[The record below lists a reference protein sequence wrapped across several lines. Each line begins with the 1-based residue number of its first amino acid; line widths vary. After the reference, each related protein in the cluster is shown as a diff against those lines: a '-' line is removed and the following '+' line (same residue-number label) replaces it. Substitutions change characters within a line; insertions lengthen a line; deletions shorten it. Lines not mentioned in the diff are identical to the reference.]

1 MAISKGDYPQ
11 TWLKLQNALATGKGW
26 KHPDRNEVLKCEKGA
41 DDKYPTLTGIVQP
54 VLVSSIT
61 ANPTS
66 VTFTESPTTTFTYTV
81 LPENATDKSVTVKS
95 DNTGIA
101 TVAVV
106 GNTVTV
112 TVVGE
117 VVGDTTITLSAND
130 TSGVK
135 TIVNVTVPSLTVDA
149 EN

>member
-66 VTFTESPTTTFTYTV
+66 VTLTDDGTATFTYTV
-81 LPENATDKSVTVKS
+81 LPETATDKSVTVIS
-95 DNTGIA
+95 DNTEFA

-112 TVVGE
+112 TVVENFGY
-117 VVGDTTITLSAND
+117 TTITLSAND

-135 TIVNVTVPSLTVDA
+135 TIVNVTRELL
-149 EN
+149 

>member
-41 DDKYPTLTGIVQP
+41 DNKYPTLTGIVQP

-66 VTFTESPTTTFTYTV
+66 VTLTNGGTATFTYTV
-81 LPENATDKSVTVKS
+81 LPENATDKSVTVTA
-95 DNTGIA
+95 DNTEFA

-112 TVVGE
+112 TGVSAGE
-117 VVGDTTITLSAND
+117 TTITLYTND
-130 TSGVK
+130 GSRAIAT
-135 TIVNVTVPSLTVDA
+135 VNVTVQPLTVDA

>member
-66 VTFTESPTTTFTYTV
+66 VTLTDGGTATFTYTV
-81 LPENATDKSVTVKS
+81 LPENATDKSVTVIS
-95 DNTGIA
+95 DNTEFA

-112 TVVGE
+112 TGVSVGE
-117 VVGDTTITLSAND
+117 TTITLSAND
-130 TSGVK
+130 ASGVK
-135 TIVNVTVPSLTVDA
+135 TIVNTTVESSPV
-149 EN
+149 

>member
-66 VTFTESPTTTFTYTV
+66 VTLTDNGTATFTYTV
-81 LPENATDKSVTVKS
+81 LPENATDKSVTVTS
-95 DNTGIA
+95 DNTEFA

-112 TVVGE
+112 TGVSA
-117 VVGDTTITLSAND
+117 GDTTITLSAND

-135 TIVNVTVPSLTVDA
+135 TIVNTTVESSV
-149 EN
+149 

>member
-66 VTFTESPTTTFTYTV
+66 VTLTDNGTATFTYTV
-81 LPENATDKSVTVKS
+81 LPENATDKSVTVTS
-95 DNTGIA
+95 DNTEFA

-112 TVVGE
+112 TGVSA
-117 VVGDTTITLSAND
+117 GDTTITLSAND

-135 TIVNVTVPSLTVDA
+135 TIVNTTVESPV
-149 EN
+149 

>member
-61 ANPTS
+61 ANRTS
-66 VTFTESPTTTFTYTV
+66 VTLTDDGTATFTYTV
-81 LPENATDKSVTVKS
+81 LPENVTDMSVTVTS
-95 DNTGIA
+95 DNTAVA
-101 TVAVV
+101 TVSVV
-106 GNTVTV
+106 GNTVTITGV
-112 TVVGE
+112 SVGE
-117 VVGDTTITLSAND
+117 TTITLSAID
-130 TSGVK
+130 GSRAVAT
-135 TIVNVTVPSLTVDA
+135 VNVTVNPDGPM
-149 EN
+149 

>member
-66 VTFTESPTTTFTYTV
+66 VTLTDDGTATFTYTV
-81 LPENATDKSVTVKS
+81 LPENATDKSVTVTS
-95 DNTGIA
+95 DNTEFA

-112 TVVGE
+112 TGVSA
-117 VVGDTTITLSAND
+117 GDTTIRLSAND
-130 TSGVK
+130 ASGVE
-135 TIVNVTVPSLTVDA
+135 TIVNTTVESTV
-149 EN
+149 

>member
-66 VTFTESPTTTFTYTV
+66 VRFTESPTTTFTYTV

-95 DNTGIA
+95 DNTEFV

-112 TVVGE
+112 TVVE
-117 VVGDTTITLSAND
+117 NFGDTTITLSAND

-135 TIVNVTVPSLTVDA
+135 TIVNVNRELL
-149 EN
+149 

>member
-41 DDKYPTLTGIVQP
+41 DNKYPTLTGIVQP

-66 VTFTESPTTTFTYTV
+66 VTLTDVGTATFTYTV
-81 LPENATDKSVTVKS
+81 LPETATDKSVTVIS
-95 DNTGIA
+95 DNTEFA

-112 TVVGE
+112 TGVSAGE
-117 VVGDTTITLSAND
+117 TTITLSAND

-135 TIVNVTVPSLTVDA
+135 TIVIVNTTVETPV
-149 EN
+149 

>member
-41 DDKYPTLTGIVQP
+41 DNKYPTLTGIVQP

-66 VTFTESPTTTFTYTV
+66 VELAEDGTATFTYTV
-81 LPENATDKSVTVKS
+81 LPENATDKSVTVTS
-95 DNTGIA
+95 DNTEFA
-101 TVAVV
+101 TVAVFGLG
-106 GNTVTV
+106 GNIVTV
-112 TVVGE
+112 TGVSVGE
-117 VVGDTTITLSAND
+117 TTITLFAND
-130 TSGVK
+130 GSRAIAT
-135 TIVNVTVPSLTVDA
+135 VNVTVRSA
-149 EN
+149 EVEVG

>member
-66 VTFTESPTTTFTYTV
+66 VTLTDNGTATFTYTV
-81 LPENATDKSVTVKS
+81 LPENATDKSVTVTS
-95 DNTGIA
+95 DNTEFA

-112 TVVGE
+112 TGVSAGE
-117 VVGDTTITLSAND
+117 TTITLSAID
-130 TSGVK
+130 GSRAVAT
-135 TIVNVTVPSLTVDA
+135 VNTTVRSA
-149 EN
+149 EIG